1 MPALYGR
8 GLDIRSPTLKKSEES
23 YSPFV
28 MAKKANRGGAA
39 DGRRGRRG
47 ESAGCMSNGRGD
59 FLDPFCGGFKVGLET
74 HSEQRHAELGV

>member
-1 MPALYGR
+1 M
-8 GLDIRSPTLKKSEES
+8 DIRSPTLKKSEES

-47 ESAGCMSNGRGD
+47 ESAGCMSNVRGD
-59 FLDPFCGGFKVGLET
+59 FTDPFRGGFKAGFET
-74 HSEQRHAELGV
+74 HSKQRHTELGV